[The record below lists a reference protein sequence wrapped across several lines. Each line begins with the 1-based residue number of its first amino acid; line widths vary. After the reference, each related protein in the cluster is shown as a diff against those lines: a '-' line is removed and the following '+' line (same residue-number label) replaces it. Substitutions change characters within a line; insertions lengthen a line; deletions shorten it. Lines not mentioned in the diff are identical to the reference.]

1 MKDNNCLTS
10 PEKSAA
16 VVLAAGKGS
25 RFGGDKVMAI
35 LPSGERVI
43 DVVMEKVTRVFD
55 DYVCVVRKEDRALQ
69 HHLQE
74 KQWQWVIA
82 ETAGEG
88 MSQSLIGGLEVFP
101 DAAGWLF
108 VLADMPYVLES
119 TFATLK
125 GSLEGGDNLPKI
137 VIPSCAGSAG
147 NPIALSRHFGAELKQ
162 LSGDMGARSI
172 VHNNINAR
180 LTVEVQDKGIFH
192 DIDVPSDLAVST
204 DLVER

>member
-10 PEKSAA
+10 PEKFVA

-43 DVVMEKVTRVFD
+43 DVVMEKVARVFD
-55 DYVCVVRKEDRALQ
+55 DYVCVVRKEDHVLQ

-88 MSQSLIGGLEVFP
+88 MSHSLIGGLEVFP
-101 DAAGWLF
+101 NAAGWLF

-119 TFATLK
+119 TFVTLK
-125 GSLEGGDNLPKI
+125 GSLEGSDHLPKI
-137 VIPSCAGSAG
+137 VIPHCSDQAG
-147 NPIALSRHFGAELKQ
+147 NPIGLSRHFGAELRQ
-162 LSGDMGARSI
+162 LSGDVGARSI
-172 VHNNINAR
+172 VKKNSQSR
-180 LTVEVQDKGIFH
+180 LVVDVQDKGIFH
-192 DIDVPSDLAVST
+192 DIDVPSDLV
-204 DLVER
+204 